1 MKITGWIAA
10 IISVVFCLLFLTS
23 CDVHFGSVHYD
34 VPWWVIALPIS
45 LIFLVI
51 WRIGGKGISSH
62 KYVCP
67 KCLESFYPEWWAAG
81 VSLHI
86 NDDRYFKCPYC
97 KKRSFCRREDK
108 SRY

>member
-1 MKITGWIAA
+1 MKIKRIAA
-10 IISVVFCLLFLTS
+10 LIASVVFCQLVLTS
-23 CDVHFGSVHYD
+23 CDVHFGSAHYD
-34 VPWWVIALPIS
+34 VPWWVIALPVS
-45 LIFLVI
+45 LILLMTY
-51 WRIGGKGISSH
+51 RIGGKIISSH

-86 NDDRYFKCPYC
+86 NDDRYFKCPHC

-108 SRY
+108 SEY